1 MIEKKQKTVAIFGAG
16 IAGLTAAHEFSRR
29 GYNVKVFESNSE
41 AGGFFRSARRKE
53 DNNMPSEY
61 SWHGMGP
68 WYHNVYMLL
77 KDIPYDSNSNLY
89 DQILSRPIDFGL
101 ASNLGRTEFNDSSGI
116 IVDVKKMFRLTTK
129 DKWLWYWIMIKAW
142 CSNKRSYK
150 YYSTLNAKK
159 VWGTYLSP
167 FGNNTWSSTF
177 GPWVGSD
184 WCNVSFHQVAKFF
197 KAQLTSKPAH
207 YHKADREGGPWVHK
221 ARSGWL
227 LLKGPSSE
235 MWFDK
240 WVEYLKS
247 LDVEFYWEEELN
259 KLSFDGVK
267 IQSAFLS
274 SNKKVEADI
283 YVLAINPF
291 FLADI
296 IDRTPAI
303 AKLPELNLFRGL
315 VQDGPHVQVSFRI
328 GFSEHIY
335 WPRKR
340 CGLIIED
347 SAFNLTLFSEE
358 QVWNQSVFLGEN
370 IKSLWTVTACVSKI
384 PGPVHKTPLENCTKE
399 QFIEEVMFQL
409 KECLGLDKLI
419 KEANHGKSWTDFKIE
434 EVEVWYEWVFS
445 PKGISSPQPKWVN
458 TTNTQKYMPSQKT
471 TIPNLVLA
479 GAHTKTSVDV
489 WSIEA
494 AVESG
499 KLAVKIYEPDV
510 LVIKQY
516 NPFFFRFISKIDDV
530 LFSMKL
536 PNVLDLFLIMILLA
550 LLFLFYQF
558 QQV

>member
-1 MIEKKQKTVAIFGAG
+1 MIENKKKTVAIFGAG
-16 IAGLTAAHEFSRR
+16 ISGLTVAHEFSKR
-29 GYNVKVFESNSE
+29 GHLVKVFESNSE
-41 AGGFFRSARRKE
+41 AGGFFRSARRKK

-68 WYHNVYMLL
+68 WYHNVYSLL
-77 KDIPYDSNSNLY
+77 KEIPFDNESSLY

-101 ASNLGRTEFNDSSGI
+101 AGNSGRIEFDDLKGLS
-116 IVDVKKMFRLTTK
+116 VDVKKMFRLTTK
-129 DKWLWYWIMIKAW
+129 DTWLWYWIMFKAW
-142 CSNKRSYK
+142 CSNKRSYQH
-150 YYSTLNAKK
+150 YSTLNAKK
-159 VWGTYLSP
+159 VWGNFLSP
-167 FGNNTWSSTF
+167 LGINTWSSTF

-197 KAQLTSKPAH
+197 KAQLTSKPSH
-207 YHKADREGGPWVHK
+207 FHKADEEGGPWEHK

-240 WVEYLKS
+240 WVSYLKK
-247 LDVEFYWEEELN
+247 LNVEFNWDEELI
-259 KLSFDGVK
+259 KLDFDGVN
-267 IQSAFLS
+267 IQSATTAT
-274 SNKKVEADI
+274 NKKVEADI
-283 YVLAINPF
+283 YVMAINPF
-291 FLADI
+291 FLANI
-296 IDRTPAI
+296 IDRTKAL

-328 GFSEHIY
+328 GFSEQIK

-340 CGLIIED
+340 CGLVIED

-358 QVWNQSVFLGEN
+358 QVWNKSVFLGKN

-384 PGPVHKTPLENCTKE
+384 PGPVHKTPLNNCTKE
-399 QFIEEVMFQL
+399 QFIDEVMFQL
-409 KECLGLDKLI
+409 KECSGLDKLI
-419 KEANHGKSWTDFKIE
+419 KEANNGKSWTEYRIE
-434 EVEVWYEWVFS
+434 EVEVWHEWVFS
-445 PKGISSPQPKWVN
+445 PEGISSPQPKWVN

-499 KLAVKIYEPDV
+499 KLAAKVYEPEV
-510 LVIKQY
+510 EVIGQH
-516 NPFFFRFISKIDDV
+516 NPVFFRVISRIDDL
-530 LFSMKL
+530 LFSLML
-536 PNVLDLFLIMILLA
+536 PNVLDLMLVIIFLGSLILLYH
-550 LLFLFYQF
+550 LL
-558 QQV
+558 